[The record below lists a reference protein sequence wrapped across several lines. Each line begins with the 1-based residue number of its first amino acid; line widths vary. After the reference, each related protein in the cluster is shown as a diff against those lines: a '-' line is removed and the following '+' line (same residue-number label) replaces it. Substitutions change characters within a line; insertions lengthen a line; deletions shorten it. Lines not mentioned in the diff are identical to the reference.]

1 MAQVKKF
8 NTGGSV
14 QKMKYGNII
23 KNGTT
28 YEMTE
33 ESMKRLEQ
41 YIAAADPDIQQS
53 LANDWKLLMSGQDV
67 TIDTMANRRSTV
79 PTDFSKGQLR
89 RLGKDRATESK
100 WHRAVNSDIHKY
112 NLATQYLGK
121 FDPSKSDK
129 IEEIPQKD
137 FWKSN
142 KSIEY
147 DVDDSGNKKYRGL
160 SNTDEKNYFNEITA
174 YLMGDDAF
182 RAQYKD
188 PGISNF
194 ETLDSWF
201 KLLPN
206 PEEFVKNLWNKIENG
221 QELNSDESQFWNAIG
236 MKFRDSKANPKYEE
250 KVKGDEAQAAKE
262 KAWEAFNIGNIWN
275 DSEMNNDYFA
285 YNPTT
290 GTFTV
295 KTPTLDGKSTGYY
308 FNQDFLDSYYGYD
321 HLKGK
326 INFNGKWYNE
336 SDLSNP
342 GSELY
347 KMLNHG
353 QYDYYNKNRRGDI
366 DAVDAVLKTYWN
378 NKMVPVNN
386 PETVNYSGNFYQ
398 NSNYLYE
405 PLNYNTKGTTY
416 KGFAIPEDWSIFKR
430 IDLTDKTADATGR
443 RKVGYI
449 MTDAY
454 GNIVTSI
461 DGLGPIK
468 DALNY
473 EDFIGLNGTP
483 TKLKHVQTNDATKSD
498 IIDQNELFQVYNNP
512 KDNTVNVVFNK
523 SLFGNKNEFTNM
535 PIEVYNAISDNNF
548 LELLNKNRNVRNMF
562 IDLIQNKTYHPFW
575 NSAKHMT
582 AEEWSNFGLKN
593 ADQVLRYFWKFNNQN
608 KVLDGAKFKQGGII
622 KANQGIPMKEINGE
636 LHDDI
641 EPAIIIAEPKSTT
654 PISKPSARFYLL
666 TTKPSLPILP
676 ERKPYLEPKS
686 SDFAEYKAINNREP
700 DEVKNAREYISKL
713 VDSDDYK
720 KLSLT
725 NPEIA
730 RTILSTQIESVLAN
744 TKNENV
750 RNQIS
755 KELESFRQTSLFKEG
770 GIIKAQDGVNEIR
783 LPKGSRPTEEEIIR
797 IASRGNVKSYSK
809 GNIDGIDIISF
820 NKPLSERK
828 LERWLKRLPSGAYA
842 YSIDEGDSTGST
854 PVTAQ
859 DPVTK
864 TASVTGGV
872 TPGTTT
878 TSAGSTVTTPV
889 TKTSS
894 DESSGQDDQWGQHP
908 SEPLEP
914 WVVPTATSALMST
927 ARLGFDRK
935 TNDIITAQK
944 AKGIREA
951 ADASMLSK
959 QEFIPQRMQLTAGD
973 ASKAAANRM
982 FQHLPPIN
990 SDYIKYA
997 AQQRVGFDAA
1007 NAMLAQSD
1015 REYSAQHSENLD
1027 KNIARQ
1033 QMIADRN
1040 MQIEAQN
1047 KQIQAQKMAA
1057 LSELYASRDAA
1068 NRQSI
1073 ANYMLEQQTKYEQG
1087 MQKAREA
1094 RLAHDRSSWATT
1106 AKQMIVNALK
1116 DDPIISKEYNKYV
1129 AENPNS
1135 YLPIENWVASKPEFR
1150 DKVNE
1155 YTQNAH
1161 SWLADEQLASEL
1173 QYLPPWYKSGG
1184 KMRSASDQIAINR
1197 EKVNDQI
1204 KVNKYKSFDKNWEDQ
1219 NKAVRKA
1226 IGKMHDRVYN
1236 ILMKILS

>member
-89 RLGKDRATESK
+89 RLGKDKATESK
-100 WHRAVNSDIHKY
+100 WHGAVNSDIHKY

-129 IEEIPQKD
+129 IEEVPQKD

-147 DVDDSGNKKYRGL
+147 DVDDNGNKKYRGL

-174 YLMGDDAF
+174 YLMGDGAF

-201 KLLPN
+201 KSLSN

-221 QELNSDESQFWNAIG
+221 QELNSDESQFWTAIG
-236 MKFRDSKANPKYEE
+236 MKFGDQKANPKYEE
-250 KVKGDEAQAAKE
+250 KVKGDEAQAAKQ
-262 KAWEAFNIGNIWN
+262 KVWETFNVGNVWN
-275 DSEMNNDYFA
+275 DSEMDKDYFV

-295 KTPTLDGKSTGYY
+295 KTPILNGKSTGYY

-326 INFNGKWYNE
+326 INFNGKWYHE

-342 GSELY
+342 ESELY
-347 KMLNHG
+347 KMLNHS

-416 KGFAIPEDWSIFKR
+416 KGFVIPEDWSIFKR
-430 IDLTDKTADATGR
+430 IDLTDKSADATGR

-473 EDFIGLNGTP
+473 EDFVGLNEISAKP
-483 TKLKHVQTNDATKSD
+483 KHVQTNDTSKSD

-512 KDNTVNVVFNK
+512 KNNTMNVVFNK

-593 ADQVLRYFWKFNNQN
+593 ADQVLKYFWKFNNQN
-608 KVLDGAKFKQGGII
+608 KVLDGAKFRQGGVI
-622 KANQGIPMKEINGE
+622 KAGQGIPMKEINGE

-641 EPAIIIAEPKSTT
+641 EPAIVIAEPKSIT
-654 PISKPSARFYLL
+654 PVSKPSARFYSL
-666 TTKPSLPILP
+666 TTKPSLPVLS
-676 ERKPYLEPKS
+676 ERKLYLEPKS
-686 SDFAEYKAINNREP
+686 SDFAEYKVINSNEP
-700 DEVKNAREYISKL
+700 DEVKNAKEYISKL
-713 VDSDDYK
+713 VDSEDYK

-744 TKNENV
+744 TKDENV

-755 KELESFRQTSLFKEG
+755 KELESFKQTSLFKKG
-770 GIIKAQDGVNEIR
+770 GVLKAKDGLSDEITIPE
-783 LPKGSRPTEEEIIR
+783 LPKLDDVVLEEPEIIDFPSPFKELDNDYHVDLMGTKR
-797 IASRGNVKSYSK
+797 QAMRYAKKFAKDRPGFDHFWWEGKKYGLN
-809 GNIDGIDIISF
+809 G
-820 NKPLSERK
+820 KPY
-828 LERWLKRLPSGAYA
+828 G
-842 YSIDEGDSTGST
+842 
-854 PVTAQ
+854 
-859 DPVTK
+859 
-864 TASVTGGV
+864 
-872 TPGTTT
+872 
-878 TSAGSTVTTPV
+878 
-889 TKTSS
+889 
-894 DESSGQDDQWGQHP
+894 WGQNP
-908 SEPLEP
+908 SELLEP
-914 WVVPTATSALMST
+914 WVVPTATNALMSV

-935 TNDIITAQK
+935 TNEIITAQK

-982 FQHLPPIN
+982 FQHLPPVN

-997 AQQRVGFDAA
+997 AQKRAGFDAA

-1047 KQIQAQKMAA
+1047 RQIQAQKMAA

-1094 RLAHDRSSWATT
+1094 RLARDRSSWATT

-1197 EKVNDQI
+1197 EKANDQI